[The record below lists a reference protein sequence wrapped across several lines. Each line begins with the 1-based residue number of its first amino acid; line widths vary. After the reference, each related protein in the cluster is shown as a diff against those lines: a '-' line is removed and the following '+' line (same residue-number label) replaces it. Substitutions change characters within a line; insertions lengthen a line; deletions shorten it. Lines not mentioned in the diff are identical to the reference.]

1 MQEKNVFDW
10 RGPSVF
16 SLDKKMKQVAN
27 GAKAGQIASQKAM
40 DKLNER
46 KQIVIYSKG
55 KESAR
60 TKTLDDQ
67 VVEEKICGM

>member
-1 MQEKNVFDW
+1 MKNVFDW

-16 SLDKKMKQVAN
+16 SLDVKMKQMAN

-55 KESAR
+55 KESAK
-60 TKTLDDQ
+60 TKT
-67 VVEEKICGM
+67 